1 MPYWIKQPAE
11 LAERLAQRPA
21 RIGLDTEFVRERTYW
36 PQLALVQMAVADEI
50 LLIDPL
56 IPGMPQAL
64 APWLSDPAI
73 LKVMHSASED
83 LVAFKCACGALPRPL
98 FDTQIGA
105 GLAGIGAGMGY
116 QKLVLEITGVHLAKG
131 ETRSDWLRRPLS
143 PAQLEYAA
151 DDVRHLFAI
160 HDALQQR
167 LQALDRSTWLH
178 EDGERLLGT
187 VEHDDGER
195 WPHLGMRAAQ
205 FMDPPSQ
212 QRLLRLLRW
221 RDVQAR
227 HSDKPRSWILDNE
240 LAATLAR
247 FPPDDRNALQALLD
261 KHPKAPRKLGEALW
275 QALTTP
281 LPDEADAPL
290 ALAASDD
297 NKAAL
302 KRLQDAVSARS
313 AELGLPDGLLASR
326 KHLEALL
333 ESGQWP
339 QPLAGWRRREL
350 EATLQPLLQG
360 WLPAHIDPAAATV
373 EMPPIRLGSF
383 QAHSM
388 HCLISPPRFIRRE
401 TQATAMPR
409 IKPSPIKKAR
419 GYLAFLTDQY
429 LTSGN
434 FRSGWRAFHSL

>member
-116 QKLVLEITGVHLAKG
+116 QRLVLEITGVHLAKG

-160 HDALQQR
+160 HDALQER
-167 LQALDRSTWLH
+167 LQLLDRSDWLH

-187 VEHDDGER
+187 VEHDEGER
-195 WPHLGMRAAQ
+195 WPHLGMRSAQ
-205 FMDPPSQ
+205 FMDRPAQ

-247 FPPDDRNALQALLD
+247 VPPSDRPELQATLD
-261 KHPKAPRKLGEALW
+261 KHPKAPRKLGDALW

-281 LPDEADAPL
+281 LPDEAQAPL
-290 ALAASDD
+290 ALASSEE

-333 ESGQWP
+333 ESGHWP

-350 EATLQPLLQG
+350 EATLQLLLG
-360 WLPAHIDPAAATV
+360 AA
-373 EMPPIRLGSF
+373 G
-383 QAHSM
+383 
-388 HCLISPPRFIRRE
+388 
-401 TQATAMPR
+401 
-409 IKPSPIKKAR
+409 
-419 GYLAFLTDQY
+419 
-429 LTSGN
+429 
-434 FRSGWRAFHSL
+434 